1 MACLAVEKLVEQN
14 TEDMQPQ
21 LGLVRDENRIS
32 RLFIDINKTLVSVI
46 NY

>member
-1 MACLAVEKLVEQN
+1 MEQN
-14 TEDMQPQ
+14 TEDMRPQ

-32 RLFIDINKTLVSVI
+32 RIFIDINKALVSVI